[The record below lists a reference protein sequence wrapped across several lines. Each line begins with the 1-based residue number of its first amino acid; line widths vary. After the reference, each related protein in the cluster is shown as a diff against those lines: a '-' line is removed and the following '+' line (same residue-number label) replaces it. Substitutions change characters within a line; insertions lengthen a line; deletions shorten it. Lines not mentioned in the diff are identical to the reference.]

1 MKQLELPFKEL
12 ENLEE
17 EYFHKENL
25 DDSDFDCIDDHT
37 SIYVF
42 DIRDALNTVVCPPL
56 SFHQKYSIFCILNVW
71 EEEDRLLRE
80 EEGE

>member
-1 MKQLELPFKEL
+1 MSKQEERI
-12 ENLEE
+12 EGE

-37 SIYVF
+37 KIYVF

-56 SFHQKYSIFCILNVW
+56 SFDQKYSIFCLLNIW

-80 EEGE
+80 EGEQHD